1 MTQRIIRQ
9 AVLAV
14 VVLAAVAAL
23 AVAATGWGVPAAI
36 AVLVVPSA
44 LAAVTGSAVAAAH
57 LTVTGVGRGW
67 RDVTAPPG
75 GRHSRTRQESARLQA
90 AVRAGRPSAD
100 PMRRADEVAFAQTML
115 LPADPTRVS
124 SMRTGLSRDVVT
136 VLPAAAL
143 GLWSWAAGDA
153 RRALWWAAV
162 VVVLLILGLVGR
174 PVARR
179 RLRRDDAVARA
190 FLAAAGEPPSR

>member
-1 MTQRIIRQ
+1 MTQRLIRR

-14 VVLAAVAAL
+14 VALAAVAAVV
-23 AVAATGWGVPAAI
+23 VAATGWGVPAAV

-44 LAAVTGSAVAAAH
+44 VAAVTGSAIAAAH
-57 LTVTGVGRGW
+57 LTVAGVGRGW

-75 GRHSRTRQESARLQA
+75 GRHSRTQQESARLHA

-100 PMRRADEVAFAQTML
+100 PQGRADEVAYARSML
-115 LPADPTRVS
+115 LPADPTRVP

-153 RRALWWAAV
+153 RRALWWAAF
-162 VVVLLILGLVGR
+162 VVVLLLLGLVGR

-190 FLAAAGEPPSR
+190 FLATAGEPPVR